1 MNGFH
6 EFLNHPL
13 VTHWGAVLL
22 HFVWQGAALA
32 LLAWV
37 VLWICQRQSAQLR
50 YLLATGCLFLML
62 LCPVITWLNLG
73 EHIQRETPATGAQST
88 TNAAPFAHVP
98 EVGTTSTDRLLQG
111 AESPAASRAPS
122 STDAKPFP
130 PNEPGL
136 FQVSALVNTLPWLVA
151 VWACGVVILS
161 LRMIGGWL
169 IVRNHVSNGR
179 PLRDAWT
186 ARVNQLADLVELT
199 RAIRWIESS
208 VVQVPQ
214 ALGWVKPVILLP
226 ASLFTTLTPA
236 EIECLLLHELLHLR
250 RHDFLVNLLQC
261 LIETLFFYHP
271 GVYWLSRRI
280 RLEREL
286 ACDAAVVA
294 LTADKLTFS
303 RALLSL
309 AEQAQLP
316 SPALAATG
324 SDLTIRI
331 HALLGLKRAGS
342 GSGIALWICLA
353 LCMFSL
359 GLVSRSNVA
368 LQQVEKSP
376 VVESVHS
383 HDAAPSI
390 ERFVTDGVPVPDLS
404 GKVLDSA
411 GKPVAGA
418 TVYLRQSMR
427 ARSGRGI
434 PRPWQDL
441 ARTTTDAQ
449 GKFRFV
455 DVLYVEQDRVFAPV
469 DLVALKDGYA
479 LGWKHVLTTRPVTN
493 IRLTLEKPTA
503 ATGRVIDEAGQP
515 VAHAEVRLKHLMSLR
530 HITQA
535 DLEQGRWPS
544 GKDRQFVALD
554 GFRDAPVATTDAT
567 GRFELKGLV
576 AERGLCL
583 QVSHPEYLLHDL
595 YAATVPQLAPE
606 MEALSKRPVQTGE
619 IAVTLEPG
627 YRLRLRVVDD
637 ETGILIPGVRYIP
650 DQQSYQVP
658 PRQHDQDGVIE
669 IMHLKQTQFLA
680 TVYPP
685 EHTAYLAYSNLFTW
699 PAETRLLEVE
709 IRLPKGIP
717 VRGRVINEATGAGVP
732 DAPVA
737 WNLQQSQFIPETPH
751 LHPPHVVTTDAD
763 GYFLVHCPSGEFAF
777 QTRGRI
783 RGFQFNSSQPQPAK
797 RVSVSQK
804 GPDSQPV
811 IELQPAPRIQLI
823 IKDPQGQP
831 VPGADIRTA
840 ATSTRSVQLMD
851 GSVIQSFIPI
861 HGVSDARGEYRLD
874 QLFMTDFSDQEKQLH
889 EVVIRNADDTL
900 GAQLLVQR
908 PPQNAP
914 LEQPIE
920 VQLQQ
925 LGFVEGRTV
934 HEPTGAPIAG
944 TRIVL
949 YRKQQGDRD
958 TYTAVGELTTTAADG
973 SFRLKGV
980 LPGLEHYL
988 SLSHTRY
995 KTPNGIHLRFQT
1007 TSGNTHDFG
1016 QISLGD
1022 LNSPSSEAE

>member
-13 VTHWGAVLL
+13 VTQWGAVLL

-37 VLWICQRQSAQLR
+37 ALSLCQRKSAQLR

-62 LCPVITWLNLG
+62 LCPVITWLSLD
-73 EHIQRETPATGAQST
+73 EHFQHETPAAGMQPAIKATSFDHVHGAVST
-88 TNAAPFAHVP
+88 APDSHPQVT
-98 EVGTTSTDRLLQG
+98 E
-111 AESPAASRAPS
+111 PAAA
-122 STDAKPFP
+122 STVSTSANATPFP
-130 PNEPGL
+130 NSESGR
-136 FQVSALVNTLPWLVA
+136 FRISALENTLPWLVA
-151 VWACGVVILS
+151 AWACGVVILFM
-161 LRMIGGWL
+161 RMLGGWL
-169 IVRNHVSNGR
+169 IVRNYVSNGSS
-179 PLRDAWT
+179 LRDTWT
-186 ARVNQLADLVELT
+186 ARVNQLADQVHLA
-199 RAIRWIESS
+199 RPIRWIESS
-208 VVQVPQ
+208 QVRVPQ
-214 ALGWVKPVILLP
+214 ALGWLKPVILLP
-226 ASLFTTLTPA
+226 GSLFTALTPA
-236 EIECLLLHELLHLR
+236 EIECLLLHELIHLR

-309 AEQAQLP
+309 AEQTQLP

-324 SDLTIRI
+324 SDLTTRI

-353 LCMFSL
+353 LCMLTF
-359 GLVSRSNVA
+359 GLVSRANVA
-368 LQQVEKSP
+368 LQRVEKSP

-383 HDAAPSI
+383 RNAAPSI
-390 ERFVTDGVPVPDLS
+390 ERFVKEGVPVPDLS
-404 GKVLDSA
+404 GKVVNTA

-418 TVYLRQSMR
+418 TVYLRQTSR

-455 DVLYVEQDRVFAPV
+455 NVLDVEQHRVFAPF

-493 IRLTLEKPTA
+493 IGLTLEKPAT

-544 GKDRQFVALD
+544 WKDRQFVALD

-595 YAATVPQLAPE
+595 YTATVPQLAPE

-637 ETGILIPGVRYIP
+637 ETGTLIPGVRYIP
-650 DQQSYQVP
+650 DQQSYQIP

-669 IMHLKQTQFLA
+669 ITHLKQPQFLA

-685 EHTAYLAYSNLFTW
+685 DHTAYLAYSNFFTW
-699 PAETRLLEVE
+699 PAETRLHKVE
-709 IRLPKGIP
+709 IRLKNGIP
-717 VRGRVINEATGAGVP
+717 VRGRVINETTGAGVP
-732 DAPVA
+732 DAPVS
-737 WNLQQSQFIPETPH
+737 WSLQESQFVPETPH
-751 LHPPHVVTTDAD
+751 LHPPRVVTTDVD
-763 GYFLVHCPSGEFAF
+763 GYFLIHCPPGKYAF

-783 RGFQFNSSQPQPAK
+783 RGFQFNSPQPQNTGQ
-797 RVSVSQK
+797 VSVSQQ
-804 GPDSQPV
+804 GPGSQP
-811 IELQPAPRIQLI
+811 IIKLQPAPRMRLI

-831 VPGADIRTA
+831 VAGADIRTRA
-840 ATSTRSVQLMD
+840 PGARIRTREANFFESY
-851 GSVIQSFIPI
+851 IPI

-874 QLFMTDFSDQEKQLH
+874 QLFMTDFSGEKNRTH
-889 EVVIRNADDTL
+889 EIIIRNADDTL
-900 GAQLLVQR
+900 GAQLLVQH

-914 LEQPIE
+914 LEQRIE

-934 HEPTGAPIAG
+934 HERTGAPIAG
-944 TRIVL
+944 TRIIL
-949 YRKQQGDRD
+949 YRKHQGDSGIS
-958 TYTAVGELTTTAADG
+958 TAVGEITTTAADG
-973 SFRLKGV
+973 SFRLKGM
-980 LPGLEHYL
+980 LPGIEHHL

-1007 TSGNTHDFG
+1007 ASGNTHDFG
-1016 QISLGD
+1016 RITLGD
-1022 LNSPSSEAE
+1022 LKPPASDAE